1 MLSAHTIL
9 LPAYQLY
16 TSGQRE
22 QTYYCSVRMSLGLSK
37 GSLLGSKSPSDI
49 FKVVESKEREQVL
62 KVLSQDDVSLGM
74 VDPVTG
80 R

>member
-1 MLSAHTIL
+1 MHSAHTIL

-16 TSGQRE
+16 KSGQRE
-22 QTYYCSVRMSLGLSK
+22 QTYNYSVSVGLSK
-37 GSLLGSKSPSDI
+37 GSLLGSKSPSEI
-49 FKVVESKEREQVL
+49 FKVVESKERDQVV
-62 KVLSQDDVSLGM
+62 KVLNQDDVSLGM